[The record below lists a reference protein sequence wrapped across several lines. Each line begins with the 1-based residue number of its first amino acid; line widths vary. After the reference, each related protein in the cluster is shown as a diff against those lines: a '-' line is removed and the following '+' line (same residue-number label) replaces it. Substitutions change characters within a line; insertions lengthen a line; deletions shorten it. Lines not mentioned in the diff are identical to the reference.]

1 MSTQTF
7 PVTGMTC
14 GHCVS
19 AVSEELRAVD
29 GVSDVDVELVPGG
42 TSQVTV
48 RADVTLRPDP
58 AGGLRISSSK
68 ITVRGTA
75 DGVDNDAFVKAAEAA
90 KVGCPV
96 SKALTGTEITLDA
109 ALG

>member
-48 RADVTLRPDP
+48 RADRELDRAEV
-58 AGGLRISSSK
+58 
-68 ITVRGTA
+68 
-75 DGVDNDAFVKAAEAA
+75 EAA
-90 KVGCPV
+90 LDEAGAY
-96 SKALTGTEITLDA
+96 ALA
-109 ALG
+109 P